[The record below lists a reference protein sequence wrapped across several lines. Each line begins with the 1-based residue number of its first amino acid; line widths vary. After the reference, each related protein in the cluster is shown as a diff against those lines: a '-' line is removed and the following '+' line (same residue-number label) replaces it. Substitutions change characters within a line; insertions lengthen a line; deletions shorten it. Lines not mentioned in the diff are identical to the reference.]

1 MTGGMDSEKLS
12 ARTRQPGHD
21 RTFAVSETNFI
32 AAAHR
37 CLDPK
42 RYTIVDHPRELA
54 AIFTDVAGTLGLVP
68 EASITSVSTGRK
80 LFVEVKKQGPAGNA
94 DERACKH
101 HTVQFYK
108 TLRAAYGYDYHPYV
122 TVFCESLATMRRYT
136 LKAQY
141 LFEPDQYFLWVDYDL
156 DALCAYLRARCATW
170 LDSETPGPA

>member
-37 CLDPK
+37 CLDPEK
-42 RYTIVDHPRELA
+42 YRVVDHPRELA
-54 AIFTDVAGTLGLVP
+54 AIFTDMAGALGVVP
-68 EASITSVSTGRK
+68 EASITNVATGRK
-80 LFVEVKKQGPAGNA
+80 LFVEVKKQGPQGNA

-108 TLRAAYGYDYHPYV
+108 TIHAAYGYDYHPYV

-141 LFEPDQYFLWVDYDL
+141 LFEPDNYFLWTDYDL
-156 DALCAYLRARCATW
+156 DALCAYLRGRCSAW
-170 LDSETPGPA
+170 LDAGDV